1 MCQTHITYTY
11 QHYNNYYCIFYFF
24 HFYHLTYYNIRRNF
38 FERFFKLS
46 LNSLNLLD
54 NKIHDNIK
62 GTFVD
67 NFIHELQ
74 DYLES
79 QTNEKILENLPNNT
93 NLHFARFENNYAI
106 CFDYSSKVIYNIP
119 KSYLNDSTPEVG
131 EAIKKV
137 SSNDFRVDTTGISA
151 NANDIDKLLN
161 ECSYATLSSDINVLP
176 EYYQISDIG
185 IDFAVCKNLN
195 TNKSEN
201 IPIDDIPKN
210 AQNGDTLVSKDGKFI
225 IK

>member
-1 MCQTHITYTY
+1 M
-11 QHYNNYYCIFYFF
+11 NDF
-24 HFYHLTYYNIRRNF
+24 LNF
-38 FERFFKLS
+38 S

-74 DYLES
+74 DYLEF
-79 QTNEKILENLPNNT
+79 QTNDKILENLPDNT
-93 NLHFARFENNYAI
+93 NLHFAKFEDNYAV
-106 CFDYSSKVIYNIP
+106 CFDYSSKTIYNIP
-119 KSYLNDSTPEVG
+119 KSYLKGTSPEIG
-131 EAIKKV
+131 APLHKV
-137 SSNDFRVDTTGISA
+137 SSKDFRVDYTGIPT

-161 ECSYATLSSDINVLP
+161 ECSYATLSSKINVLP
-176 EYYQISDIG
+176 EYYKISDID

-210 AQNGDTLVSKDGKFI
+210 AQNGDTLVCKDGKFI